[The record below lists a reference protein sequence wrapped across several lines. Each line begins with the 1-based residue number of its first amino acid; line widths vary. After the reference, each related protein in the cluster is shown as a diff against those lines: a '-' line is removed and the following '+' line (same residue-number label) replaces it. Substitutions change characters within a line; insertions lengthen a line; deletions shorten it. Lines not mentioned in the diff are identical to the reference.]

1 MKLQRWMSLGW
12 GAGLGLAAN
21 LAHGADSL
29 DLSPLPITGFLA
41 LIMYVVLAVLVV
53 VFGAMLY
60 SIFAHRK
67 SAGRHATHFHRNTA
81 VEVVWTAI
89 PFVILM
95 SAAYPATKTIIDH
108 QAVYQFGERQIGE
121 QRVAS
126 R

>member
-21 LAHGADSL
+21 LAHGAYAL
-29 DLSPLPITGFLA
+29 DLSSPSVTGFHA
-41 LIMYVVLAVLVV
+41 LIMYGVMAVLVA
-53 VFGAMLY
+53 VFSIILY

-67 SAGRHATHFHRNTA
+67 SGGRHATHFHRNTA

-95 SAAYPATKTIIDH
+95 SAAYPATRTIIDH
-108 QAVYQFGERQIGE
+108 QAVYQFGEQQIGE